1 MKKLFLVLSIALIY
15 FVANSQVNKVAV
27 VAISANDGLR
37 TEGFEDVAINT
48 MSDLYMGQD
57 FNITEELDAF
67 KNYLYNDLAKEF
79 PFSFLDEESV
89 INNEKF
95 IAFKNDYAESATG
108 KISKRL
114 PYEGYSHYLGLY
126 KKLTKQLSEIFPEA
140 DAFMVV
146 DLNYS
151 VSPKTMIGGNG
162 AAGGK
167 AKATISLYHKSGKR
181 IMNISAMGMSEA
193 SIKVVAE
200 QIVSDRSEI
209 PGALKEGSEEL
220 YVDMKENLPK
230 KIKKMEKKLAKIK

>member
-1 MKKLFLVLSIALIY
+1 MKKLLFVLSLALSVFY
-15 FVANSQVNKVAV
+15 ANSQVNNVAV
-27 VAISANDGLR
+27 IAITANDGLR

-57 FNITEELDAF
+57 FNITEELEAF
-67 KNYLYNDLAKEF
+67 KTYLYGDLAKEF
-79 PFSFLDEESV
+79 PFEFIDEATI
-89 INNEKF
+89 INNEDF
-95 IAFKNDYAESATG
+95 VAFKNTYAESAAG

-114 PYEGYSHYLGLY
+114 PYEGYSEYCGLY
-126 KKLTKQLSEIFPEA
+126 KKLTTQLSEIFPET

-146 DLNYS
+146 EINFS
-151 VSPKTMIGGNG
+151 VAPKTMIGDNG

-181 IMNISAMGMSEA
+181 IMNLGAMGMSE
-193 SIKVVAE
+193 SSVKVVAG

-209 PGALKEGSEEL
+209 PGMLKEGSKEL

-230 KIKKMEKKLAKIK
+230 KIKKMEKKLLKIS

>member
-1 MKKLFLVLSIALIY
+1 MKKLLFVLSLALSVFY
-15 FVANSQVNKVAV
+15 ANSQVNNVAV
-27 VAISANDGLR
+27 IAISANEGLR

-57 FNITEELDAF
+57 FNITEELETF
-67 KNYLYNDLAKEF
+67 KTYLYTDLAKEF
-79 PFSFLDEESV
+79 PFELMDEATV

-95 IAFKNDYAESATG
+95 VAFKDSYAESAGG

-126 KKLTKQLSEIFPEA
+126 KKLTGQLSEIFPEA

-146 DLNYS
+146 EINFTLA
-151 VSPKTMIGGNG
+151 PKTMVGESG

-167 AKATISLYHKSGKR
+167 AKANISLYHKSGKR
-181 IMNISAMGMSEA
+181 IMYVGAMGISES
-193 SIKVVAE
+193 SIKVVAG

-209 PGALKEGSEEL
+209 PGTLKEGSEKL
-220 YVDMKENLPK
+220 YIDMKESLPK
-230 KIKKMEKKLAKIK
+230 KIKKMEKKLLKIS

>member
-1 MKKLFLVLSIALIY
+1 MKKLSLVLLLALVV
-15 FVANSQVNKVAV
+15 FLANSQVNKVAV
-27 VAISANDGLR
+27 IAISVNDGLR

-57 FNITEELDAF
+57 FNITEELEAF
-67 KNYLYNDLAKEF
+67 KIYLYAELAKEF
-79 PFSFLDEESV
+79 PFEFIDEATI

-95 IAFKNDYAESATG
+95 VAFKDSYAETAAA
-108 KISKRL
+108 KLSKRIT
-114 PYEGYSHYLGLY
+114 YEGYSNYLGLY
-126 KKLTKQLSEIFPEA
+126 KKLTGQLSEIFPEA

-146 DLNYS
+146 ELNFT
-151 VSPKTMIGGNG
+151 VAAKTMIGGNG

-181 IMNISAMGMSEA
+181 IMYVGAMGISDS
-193 SIKVVAE
+193 SIKVVAG

-209 PGALKEGSEEL
+209 PGTLKEGSEKL

-230 KIKKMEKKLAKIK
+230 KIKKMEKKLSKI

>member
-1 MKKLFLVLSIALIY
+1 MKKIFLVLTLVLTVFY
-15 FVANSQVNKVAV
+15 ANSQVNNVVV

-37 TEGFEDVAINT
+37 TEGFEDIAINT

-57 FNITEELDAF
+57 FNITEELDQF
-67 KNYLYNDLAKEF
+67 KAYLYGDLAKEF
-79 PFSFLDEESV
+79 PFTLVDEATV

-95 IAFKNDYAESATG
+95 IAFKDAFAESAAG
-108 KISKRL
+108 KLSKRL
-114 PYEGYSHYLGLY
+114 PSDGYSHYAGLY
-126 KKLTKQLSEIFPEA
+126 KKLTEQLSEIFPEA

-151 VSPKTMIGGNG
+151 VAAKTMIGGNG

-167 AKATISLYHKSGKR
+167 AKADISLYHKSGKR
-181 IMNISAMGMSEA
+181 IMFVGAMGMSKS
-193 SIKVVAE
+193 SIKVVVG

-230 KIKKMEKKLAKIK
+230 KIEKMKKKLAKMD